1 GQFPL
6 PVTTATPRLA
16 LRCNPAL
23 IPFLPDDL
31 ADTSSSLILVDALVR
46 YQEFAGAQPLVM
58 PSSPDTELF
67 VNVSI
72 DGMPL
77 TFGTVSLNGSTSIPF
92 SLSAISPRSK
102 PYSLTCTATLS
113 SPKQSFTSA
122 PTNLTYLPSPPAY
135 IGSITKFDLRT
146 GGLLAKRANTQEPY
160 EPVFPVGFYTQF
172 GGYLEGNDTVLE
184 VLKSQGINIV
194 HPIPTFDNL
203 TAFNI
208 MVDKMEELGLWL
220 MYDMRWDYMNSTSV
234 TEQVTSLRNRTNL
247 LLYYTA
253 DEPDGSEDPLA
264 APASAAALIASLD
277 PYRPSSLV
285 LNCQDYFFSDYAAG
299 TPILMQDAYPIGIN
313 ATYSVRWHTPCTR
326 TQGDCGCDNCVGD
339 FEDIRNR
346 MDDFTMRLEELGWE
360 RSKSVWTVP
369 QGFGSSEYW
378 SRTPTGA
385 EFLVQMIVAVN
396 AGARGSVSWTDPT
409 TADIKAA
416 ASAFASALPELT
428 PFLLSS
434 SLSQPPVHFSRVIT
448 SNRLDIGVWASA
460 EGTALVIA
468 ANLNYFAVDI
478 MLDEVLS
485 TAEFK
490 LLALVNPRMVLDG
503 GARIDGTRI
512 TFGSV
517 QSGAWI
523 FG

>member
-1 GQFPL
+1 
-6 PVTTATPRLA
+6 
-16 LRCNPAL
+16 
-23 IPFLPDDL
+23 
-31 ADTSSSLILVDALVR
+31 
-46 YQEFAGAQPLVM
+46 
-58 PSSPDTELF
+58 
-67 VNVSI
+67 
-72 DGMPL
+72 
-77 TFGTVSLNGSTSIPF
+77 
-92 SLSAISPRSK
+92 
-102 PYSLTCTATLS
+102 
-113 SPKQSFTSA
+113 
-122 PTNLTYLPSPPAY
+122 
-135 IGSITKFDLRT
+135 
-146 GGLLAKRANTQEPY
+146 
-160 EPVFPVGFYTQF
+160 
-172 GGYLEGNDTVLE
+172 
-184 VLKSQGINIV
+184 
-194 HPIPTFDNL
+194 
-203 TAFNI
+203 

-264 APASAAALIASLD
+264 APATAATLINSLD

-299 TPILMQDAYPIGIN
+299 TPILMQDTYPIGIN

-326 TQGDCGCDNCVGD
+326 IQGDCGCDNCVGD

-346 MDDFTMRLEELGWE
+346 MDDFAMRLEVFGWE

-385 EFLVQMIVAVN
+385 EFLVQTIVAVN
-396 AGARGSVSWTDPT
+396 AGARGSVSWSDPT

-434 SLSQPPVHFSRVIT
+434 SLSQPPVHFFRVIT
-448 SNRLDIGVWASA
+448 SNRLDIGVWAA
-460 EGTALVIA
+460 EGTTLVVA

-478 MLDEVLS
+478 MLHELLS
-485 TAEFK
+485 APEFK
-490 LLALVNPRMVLDG
+490 SLAIENPRMVLDG
-503 GARIDGTRI
+503 GARINDAQI

-523 FG
+523 FVVELVDNVTYTT